1 MLDDEIIKKGIK
13 DKSVIKAMLDVDRS
27 KFISKKYSKI
37 AYENQAIPIGEN
49 QTISTPFIIAFML
62 EYLSVMPDSNTLDV
76 GTGSGY
82 LAAVINKLGASVLSI
97 EINAELAKRSAARLI
112 ELGYKEITVHHGDVS
127 KAVSKHAFFDRII
140 VTATAKKIPKFLLD
154 QLSINGRMIIPI
166 GNELEVQY
174 LWLITKKE
182 DDLIIKEKLLP
193 VYFSPLINS

>member
-27 KFISKKYSKI
+27 KFISKKYSNI

-112 ELGYKEITVHHGDVS
+112 ELGYKEITVHHGDVC